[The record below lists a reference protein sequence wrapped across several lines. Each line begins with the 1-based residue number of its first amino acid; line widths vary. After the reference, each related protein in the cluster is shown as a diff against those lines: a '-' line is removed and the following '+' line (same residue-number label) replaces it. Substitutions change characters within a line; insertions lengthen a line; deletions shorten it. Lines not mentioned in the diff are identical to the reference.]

1 MEEDVKTLLK
11 NEFFESF
18 KPSYYEYCNNLINQ
32 PEWESVKKLLG
43 FEKWEDIL
51 PPEKYDEKMIK

>member
-1 MEEDVKTLLK
+1 MEENTETSFK

-18 KPSYYEYCNNLINQ
+18 KSTYYEHCNNLINS
-32 PEWESVKKLLG
+32 PEYDSVKKLLG

-51 PPEKYDEKMIK
+51 PPEKYDKMFIK

>member
-1 MEEDVKTLLK
+1 MEENTETSLK
-11 NEFFESF
+11 NEFFKSF
-18 KPSYYEYCNNLINQ
+18 KSAYYEYCNNLINQ

>member
-11 NEFFESF
+11 NEFFKSF
-18 KPSYYEYCNNLINQ
+18 KPSYYEYCNNLI
-32 PEWESVKKLLG
+32 KLLG
-43 FEKWEDIL
+43 FETWEDIL